1 MKKII
6 AILSLAMMTNVSAQT
21 LKNIAYKDGA
31 QKLNALATGNTNQKR
46 PAVLILPAWKGI
58 DNEAKQ
64 AALDLQKEG

>member
-31 QKLNALATGNTNQKR
+31 QKLNALATDNTNQKR
-46 PAVLILPAWKGI
+46 PAVLILPA
-58 DNEAKQ
+58 
-64 AALDLQKEG
+64 